1 MSFLFVLFS
10 GNKQPQ
16 KVGKC
21 QEFQKLEL
29 RSDDDH
35 GRRRGGAE
43 GLGPPLEFEILAKKG
58 SFLSFEW

>member
-1 MSFLFVLFS
+1 MSFLFVVFS
-10 GNKQPQ
+10 ANKQPQ
-16 KVGKC
+16 KDGKC
-21 QEFQKLEL
+21 QKFQKLEL

-35 GRRRGGAE
+35 GRRRGAE